1 MREFSGYSTKEGGF
15 RQVVTTA
22 CRFSYGLILGL
33 LLLAGPVMAL
43 EVHRDQQMLEISDGY
58 RYLLEGDEPLS
69 VEQVR
74 DASRAG
80 QWQDLEGQP
89 NFGYRRDAIWYRLE
103 LQVQDPGEIR
113 RYFEIT
119 YPLLDRVELYHFV
132 DNRLAYQAATG
143 DRLPHS
149 KRPVD
154 VRTFVFPLVLEQT
167 QDQARDHTLY
177 LKVQTS
183 GSHQVPARLWEPDE
197 FYSVNEK
204 DMMWRAMFYGML
216 LIMAASTLYL
226 TLTIR
231 ERSFLYFFAAQLLL
245 LVMMTS
251 LHGVAFQYLFPR
263 RPWVHELLILTA
275 VPLGT
280 LFFSLF
286 SIEFL
291 KLKVRLRWGY
301 WLLTTMAGLSFLD
314 FLAGFFLTY
323 GVSTRIT
330 AILAALVCLSILATG
345 LALLKRGDRS
355 ARQFVFAWLALLLG
369 VVSHVLGLSAL
380 LPEGWQIP
388 YAVETGSVL
397 ASLLLYFA
405 LGDRFHTERS
415 ARIDEQRARIEAMQ
429 ARELAESKVM
439 EAARYHALTGLPNRV
454 ALEECLNR
462 QIEASNGSGNPVALV
477 LLHLR
482 GFDDINKTLGHENA
496 DAILTQIAFRMDALV
511 KAQAGHLLIE
521 DQASRAFAVAH
532 IEGVTFA
539 CVFRPPT
546 QEDMAPL
553 MKILAEGVR
562 QPVEFRG
569 LSVDLGLVGG
579 CSFYPGDSPDVST
592 LLRHAFIAFDR
603 ADVGADHMA
612 VFTPDLN
619 PYSERRLTLMT
630 NLRKAL
636 DTDGLTLS
644 FQPQLRVHTGEV
656 SGFEALLRWH
666 HPEHG
671 FVPPDEFIPM
681 AEQTGLIRP
690 VTAWVLEKSLAFCS
704 DLERAGFLVGV
715 SVNIS
720 AVNLRET
727 SFVDMVRQALER
739 HQVDARR
746 LVLEVTE
753 TATMVD
759 PKAALQCLRS
769 LNAAGIRLSIDDF
782 GTGYS
787 SLSYIRKLPV
797 HEIKIDRSF
806 VMEMDANKGDA
817 TIVRATLN
825 MCHDLGYEVVAEGV
839 ENQNTGDLLLSM
851 GCDFAQ
857 GYHLARPI
865 PQGEVM
871 EWLRAYYQDNREQPF
886 PHLAQGF

>member
-1 MREFSGYSTKEGGF
+1 MPETYQYRKKLSERLRLCIPSG
-15 RQVVTTA
+15 R
-22 CRFSYGLILGL
+22 ILPAFILSL
-33 LLLAGPVMAL
+33 LCLTQPLMAL
-43 EVHRDQQMLEISDGY
+43 EFHRDQHQLEIDDGY
-58 RYLLEGDEPLS
+58 TYLVEAGRPLS

-74 DASRAG
+74 GASAAG
-80 QWQDLEGQP
+80 KWQDLEGKP

-103 LQVQDPGEIR
+103 LEPRGEGEIR
-113 RYFEIT
+113 RYFEVT
-119 YPLLDRVELYHFV
+119 YPLLDHVELYHFAD
-132 DNRLAYQAATG
+132 DNLVFSAITG
-143 DRLPHS
+143 DRQRHAE
-149 KRPVD
+149 RPVD
-154 VRTFVFPLVLEQT
+154 VRTFVFPLVLSEQ
-167 QDQARDHTLY
+167 ADHTLY
-177 LKVQTS
+177 LRVQTS
-183 GSHQVPARLWEPDE
+183 GSHQLPARLWQPAE
-197 FYSVNEK
+197 FYSANEQ
-204 DMMWRAMFYGML
+204 DMVWRAMFYGML
-216 LIMAASTLYL
+216 LIMAISTLYL
-226 TLTIR
+226 TFSIR
-231 ERSFLYFFAAQLLL
+231 ERSFLYFFGVQLSL
-245 LVMMTS
+245 LVIMTS
-251 LHGVAFQYLFPR
+251 LHGVAFQYVFPEWPR
-263 RPWVHELLILTA
+263 VHELMILTA

-280 LFFSLF
+280 LLFSMF

-291 KLKVRLRWGY
+291 NLRERLPGAYQILRA
-301 WLLTTMAGLSFLD
+301 MAGLTFLA
-314 FLAGFFLTY
+314 FLAGFFLSY
-323 GVSTRIT
+323 GVSTRISVT
-330 AILAALVCLSILATG
+330 LAAVVCLTILTIG
-345 LALLKRGDRS
+345 LTLLPQGDRS
-355 ARQFVFAWLALLLG
+355 ARHFVFAWLALLVG
-369 VVSHVLGLSAL
+369 VVSHVLELSAVI
-380 LPEGWQIP
+380 PEAWKIP

-405 LGDRFHTERS
+405 LGDRFHTERI
-415 ARIDEQRARIEAMQ
+415 ARIDEQNARIEAMQ
-429 ARELAESKVM
+429 ARELAESRVI
-439 EAARYHALTGLPNRV
+439 EAARHHALTGLPNRV
-454 ALEECLNR
+454 ALEESLYQEIR
-462 QIEASNGSGNPVALV
+462 TLPESAGSVALV

-496 DAILTQIAFRMDALV
+496 DAILIQIASRMDAMV
-511 KAQAGHLLIE
+511 KAQPGHILIE
-521 DQASRAFAVAH
+521 SLETRNFAVAH

-539 CVFRPPT
+539 CAFRPDRR
-546 QEDMAPL
+546 ESMVAL
-553 MKILAEGVR
+553 MQILAEGVR

-579 CSFYPGDSPDVST
+579 CSFYPDDSPDVPT

-603 ADVGADHMA
+603 ADAEADHIA

-656 SGFEALLRWH
+656 AGFEALLRWQ

-681 AEQTGLIRP
+681 AEQTGLIKP
-690 VTAWVLEKSLAFCS
+690 VTAWVLDKALAFCS
-704 DLERAGFLVGV
+704 DLERAGFQIAV

-759 PKAALQCLRS
+759 PKAALLCLRS
-769 LNAAGIRLSIDDF
+769 LNEAGIRLSIDDF

-806 VMEMDANKGDA
+806 VMEMDVNAGDA
-817 TIVRATLN
+817 TIVRTTIN

-839 ENQNTGDLLLSM
+839 ENQGTCDLLLSM

-871 EWLRAYYQDNREQPF
+871 GWLEAYYQGNREQPF
-886 PHLAQGF
+886 PRGSQGQ